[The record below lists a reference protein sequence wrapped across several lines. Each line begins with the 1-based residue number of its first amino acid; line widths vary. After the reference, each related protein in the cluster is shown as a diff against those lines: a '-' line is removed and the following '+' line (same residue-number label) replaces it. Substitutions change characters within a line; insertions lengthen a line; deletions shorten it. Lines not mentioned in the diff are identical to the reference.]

1 MKLKDFIKV
10 QCRANFIRFKIGRLN
25 LYVANHAMQ
34 VIQFEKKAQQKKTPQ
49 DAWYGIRPGKPPM
62 RDLRLCYRLDKCK
75 HTPHKTACVLSRTGI

>member
-34 VIQFEKKAQQKKTPQ
+34 VIQFEKKARQKNVAKCA
-49 DAWYGIRPGKPPM
+49 AW
-62 RDLRLCYRLDKCK
+62 
-75 HTPHKTACVLSRTGI
+75 H